1 MSLAERLF
9 SAIAQAN
16 CHLLT
21 ISDFNVALQQALAVL
36 GEAIAA
42 DRAYVLERRIDPL
55 TGVLLFQRR
64 CAMKIP
70 TAKTPHSLL
79 ESDWPL
85 DQRSVAALQRGQV
98 VTLARTAGG
107 VCQWFPIVVA
117 ETFGGVLGF
126 DFSHAMPLTVPAHLD
141 ALKLLTIS
149 LGSLLAQQAAQQ
161 AIQQRRRLDQTAAVT
176 ESRFQDLLETIADW
190 IWEVDEYG
198 VYTYVSPQVEH
209 LLNYKPEEVIGQ
221 TLEDMMRL
229 DQPQAANSII
239 RYSFQQRQ
247 GFARVET
254 IRRTKD
260 GQQIVMESNGVPFF
274 DAQGQFK
281 GYRGIDRDIRD
292 RKAAEDELYQQNCLI
307 ELRAMIDSILGRNM
321 PLTKMLEECTAVL
334 VEQLAIGVARL
345 WTINPGKTLLE
356 LQASAGIDADDV
368 DAFFQQVPIGALA
381 IGMIAQE
388 RSPILTNDV
397 PSERR
402 ICVQEWAARRGM
414 TAFAGYPLV
423 ANEELIG
430 VLSLFA
436 PHDLSCETL
445 EMLAFIATEIAEGIR
460 RKQAE
465 VALAKSEARLRR
477 KAEALKVSLSKLR
490 TTQAKLV
497 QSEKMSSLGQLV
509 AGVAHEINN
518 PVNFIHG
525 NIRYSQEYFQSLLK
539 VVQLYQQE
547 HPTPSPQLADAL
559 ADLDLPFIQ
568 RDLPKVLH
576 SMEMGADRIQSIVA
590 TLKVFACL
598 DETGVK
604 PIDVQAG
611 IESAL
616 MLLNRRL
623 RQNQAQ
629 IEINIDRRYGEV
641 AMVEGVVGHLNQ
653 VFMNLLTNAIDALH
667 EAVDIHSQA
676 APKITITT
684 TQINPEQVQVEVM
697 DNAGGMEAAV
707 QKQIFDPFFSTKPIG
722 QGTGLGLS
730 TCYQI
735 VVHEHGGQIECA
747 SQVGEGSRFTIVL
760 PVTAQ
765 AKMA

>member
-21 ISDFNVALQQALAVL
+21 VSDFNAALQQALAVL

-42 DRAYVLERRIDPL
+42 DRAYVLERAIDPT
-55 TGVLLFQRR
+55 TGIWLFQRR

-70 TAKTPHSLL
+70 TAATPHSLL
-79 ESDWPL
+79 DSDWPL

-141 ALKLLTIS
+141 AVKLFTIG
-149 LGSLLAQQAAQQ
+149 LGAVLAQQSAQQ
-161 AIQQRRRLDQTAAVT
+161 RCLLDQTAAVT

-190 IWEVDEYG
+190 IWEVDEYS

-209 LLNYKPEEVIGQ
+209 LLNYKPEEVIGR

-260 GQQIVMESNGVPFF
+260 GRLIVMESNGVPFF

-281 GYRGIDRDIRD
+281 GYRGIDRDISD

-307 ELRAMIDSILGRNM
+307 ELRAMIDSILGRNI
-321 PLTKMLEECTAVL
+321 PLVKMLEECTAVL
-334 VEQLAIGVARL
+334 VGQVDIGVARI
-345 WTINPGKTLLE
+345 WTINPSKTLLE
-356 LQASAGIDADDV
+356 LQASAGHDVDDA
-368 DAFFQQVPIGALA
+368 DAFFQQVPIGSLA
-381 IGMIAQE
+381 IGTIAQE
-388 RSPILTNDV
+388 RCPILTNDV
-397 PSERR
+397 PSESR
-402 ICVQEWAARRGM
+402 IYVQEWAARHGM
-414 TAFAGYPLV
+414 TAFAGYPLI
-423 ANEELIG
+423 ANGELIG
-430 VLSLFA
+430 VMSLFA
-436 PHDLSCETL
+436 PHDLSFETL
-445 EMLAFIATEIAEGIR
+445 EMLSFIATEIAEGIR
-460 RKQAE
+460 RKQSEA
-465 VALAKSEARLRR
+465 ALAKSEARLRR

-525 NIRYSQEYFQSLLK
+525 NVRYSQEYFQSLLQ

-547 HPTPSPQLADAL
+547 HPAPSPQLAEAL

-568 RDLPKVLH
+568 RDLPKVLN

-629 IEINIDRRYGEV
+629 IEINIDRRYADV
-641 AMVEGVVGHLNQ
+641 ALVEGVVGHLNQ

-667 EAVDIHSQA
+667 EAVDTQGQT

-684 TQINPEQVQVEVM
+684 TQLSAQQVQIEVT
-697 DNAGGMEAAV
+697 DNAGGMEEAI

-747 SQVGEGSRFTIVL
+747 SRVGEGTRFSITL

-765 AKMA
+765 AN

>member
-1 MSLAERLF
+1 
-9 SAIAQAN
+9 
-16 CHLLT
+16 
-21 ISDFNVALQQALAVL
+21 
-36 GEAIAA
+36 
-42 DRAYVLERRIDPL
+42 
-55 TGVLLFQRR
+55 
-64 CAMKIP
+64 
-70 TAKTPHSLL
+70 
-79 ESDWPL
+79 
-85 DQRSVAALQRGQV
+85 
-98 VTLARTAGG
+98 
-107 VCQWFPIVVA
+107 
-117 ETFGGVLGF
+117 
-126 DFSHAMPLTVPAHLD
+126 
-141 ALKLLTIS
+141 
-149 LGSLLAQQAAQQ
+149 
-161 AIQQRRRLDQTAAVT
+161 
-176 ESRFQDLLETIADW
+176 
-190 IWEVDEYG
+190 
-198 VYTYVSPQVEH
+198 
-209 LLNYKPEEVIGQ
+209 
-221 TLEDMMRL
+221 
-229 DQPQAANSII
+229 
-239 RYSFQQRQ
+239 
-247 GFARVET
+247 
-254 IRRTKD
+254 
-260 GQQIVMESNGVPFF
+260 
-274 DAQGQFK
+274 
-281 GYRGIDRDIRD
+281 
-292 RKAAEDELYQQNCLI
+292 
-307 ELRAMIDSILGRNM
+307 
-321 PLTKMLEECTAVL
+321 
-334 VEQLAIGVARL
+334 
-345 WTINPGKTLLE
+345 
-356 LQASAGIDADDV
+356 
-368 DAFFQQVPIGALA
+368 
-381 IGMIAQE
+381 
-388 RSPILTNDV
+388 
-397 PSERR
+397 
-402 ICVQEWAARRGM
+402 
-414 TAFAGYPLV
+414 
-423 ANEELIG
+423 LIG

-547 HPTPSPQLADAL
+547 HPTPSPQLVDAL

-765 AKMA
+765 AKIA